1 LSNSELQ
8 ILLFSTDNEKAEIL
22 ENKISSQSV
31 RIQVLP
37 QLSFLSSFIEESSY
51 DLFLCQSE
59 KIDVQIS
66 QICHKLRETFPAIFI
81 TLVTKQLE
89 VPQSLSVDYILPE
102 SNFNKETEL
111 SVHLD
116 NICKFARLIKNQA
129 ELSQML
135 LHDLRSPAQS
145 IIGYIELLEQQVFGE
160 VNEGQRQI
168 MLSALA
174 LGDSIIELMDELGQ
188 VYQFEK
194 NDFEFLKSR
203 IDAKQLLDETLRSL
217 WVQADRK
224 NIKFIPKIANDLPSI
239 EVDYMAI
246 QRVLN
251 NLIHNAI
258 KFSPENGDV
267 LIEVNKVDNKS
278 IHFQVTDSGP
288 GIPPDQIAHVFDKY
302 FRIID
307 YKHKQKGQGLGL
319 YICKLIIDAHG
330 GEIGI
335 ENGAE
340 KGSIFSFTLPV

>member
-1 LSNSELQ
+1 MLNSELQ
-8 ILLFSTDNEKAEIL
+8 ILLYSTDNTKAEIL
-22 ENKISSQSV
+22 EKKLSSKAV

-37 QLSFLSSFIEESSY
+37 QLSFLSGFIEESSY

-66 QICHKLRETFPAIFI
+66 QICHKLRSTFPALFI
-81 TLVTKQLE
+81 ALITEQLE
-89 VPQSLSVDYILPE
+89 VPQSLPVDYILPAN
-102 SNFNKETEL
+102 NFNQETEL
-111 SVHLD
+111 TVHLD
-116 NICKFARLIKNQA
+116 NICKFTRLIKNQA

-168 MLSALA
+168 MISALA

-194 NDFEFLKSR
+194 NDFELLKSR
-203 IDAKQLLDETLRSL
+203 INVKQLLDETLRSL

-224 NIKFIPKIANDLPSI
+224 NIKFIPKINSDLPSL
-239 EVDYMAI
+239 EVDCMAI

-258 KFSPENGDV
+258 KFSPENGNV
-267 LIEVNKVDNKS
+267 IIEVDKIDETS

-288 GIPPDQIAHVFDKY
+288 GIPEDQIPHSV
-302 FRIID
+302 
-307 YKHKQKGQGLGL
+307 
-319 YICKLIIDAHG
+319 
-330 GEIGI
+330 
-335 ENGAE
+335 
-340 KGSIFSFTLPV
+340 IFSQTTRGGNRVGIGVYLKEVCRA